1 LTLGASAVQVGTA
14 LLRCPETSIST
25 QWAARLHGLAPE
37 ATMTTRA
44 YTGRLAR
51 AAATPYLAA
60 WTEPGA
66 PRPAPFPDPLRL
78 TGQWRQGPQ
87 NGVDRENHWA
97 GQSAALATE
106 DPAGQVVTR
115 MWRDAS
121 DLLA

>member
-1 LTLGASAVQVGTA
+1 
-14 LLRCPETSIST
+14 
-25 QWAARLHGLAPE
+25 
-37 ATMTTRA
+37 MTTRA

-66 PRPAPFPDPLRL
+66 PRPAPFPEQMRL
-78 TGQWRQGPQ
+78 TGQWRQGPP

-97 GQSAALATE
+97 GQGAALATDE
-106 DPAGQVVTR
+106 PAGQVVAR

-121 DLLA
+121 NLLA